1 MNGTIILIAVL
12 GAAGAVLAG
21 VIALQRG
28 RNRRLKTE
36 LGRETRLKRRAE
48 KTAGKL
54 VELQDTQQEIR
65 VEAEKETGEIDET
78 DDAGLVDLA
87 NDLFP

>member
-1 MNGTIILIAVL
+1 MNGAIILIAAL
-12 GAAGAVLAG
+12 GAGGVLAG

-36 LGRETRLKRRAE
+36 LGRQTRLKQRAE
-48 KTAGKL
+48 TTAGKL
-54 VELQDTQQEIR
+54 VDLQGTQQEIR
-65 VEAEKETGEIDET
+65 LEAEKETGKIDET
-78 DDAGLVDLA
+78 DDAGLIDLA

>member
-1 MNGTIILIAVL
+1 MNGTIILIAAL
-12 GAAGAVLAG
+12 GAGGVLAG

-36 LGRETRLKRRAE
+36 LGRQTRLTRRAE
-48 KTAGKL
+48 KRAEKL
-54 VELQDTQQEIR
+54 GELQGAQQEIR
-65 VEAEKETGEIDET
+65 LEAEKEKGEIDET
-78 DDAGLVDLA
+78 DDAGLIDLA

>member
-1 MNGTIILIAVL
+1 MSGTIILIAAL
-12 GAAGAVLAG
+12 GAGGVLAG

-36 LGRETRLKRRAE
+36 LGRQTKLKRRAE
-48 KTAGKL
+48 KRADKL
-54 VELQDTQQEIR
+54 VDLQGTQQEIR
-65 VEAEKETGEIDET
+65 LEAEKEQGKIDET
-78 DDAGLVDLA
+78 DDAGLIDLA

>member
-1 MNGTIILIAVL
+1 MNGTIILIAAL
-12 GAAGAVLAG
+12 GAGGVLAG

-36 LGRETRLKRRAE
+36 LGRQTKLKRRAE
-48 KTAGKL
+48 KRADKL
-54 VELQDTQQEIR
+54 VDLQGTQQEIR
-65 VEAEKETGEIDET
+65 LEAEKEQGEVDET
-78 DDAGLVDLA
+78 DDAGLIDLA

>member
-1 MNGTIILIAVL
+1 MNGTIVLIAVL
-12 GAAGAVLAG
+12 GAGGVLAG

-36 LGRETRLKRRAE
+36 LGRQTRLKQRAE
-48 KTAGKL
+48 QTAGKL
-54 VELQDTQQEIR
+54 VDLQEKQQEIR
-65 VEAEKETGEIDET
+65 VETEQETGKIDET
-78 DDAGLVDLA
+78 DDAGLIDLA